1 MTPEALR
8 GELAGGRLRAAYL
21 LAGEEP
27 LLRDDALALLRDA
40 VLATGVAEF
49 NFDRL
54 DGQTTTPAQLVDSVH
69 ALPVMAAR
77 RLVVLREPAEK
88 RAAARGLLDALAE
101 LVDASRPESE
111 RGTVLVVLATKPD
124 RRQRWVKAFEAS
136 GAVVDCEPLRGARTL
151 IGFVRG
157 EAQRQGVELGSGAA
171 ELLVERIGPQLLI
184 LRRELEKAALF
195 AGPNGRVTREH
206 VSVSTSDVAEEPIF
220 DLTDAIGEGR
230 PGDALGILGKLLGA
244 GSPPP
249 VVLGSL
255 ASHFRRLL
263 RVRTGGGVRGSGFVI
278 RKLEAQAGRYRPERL
293 RLCLG
298 AIHDC
303 DEVLKGRGGHPQKL
317 ALERLVIGL
326 AS

>member
-8 GELAGGRLRAAYL
+8 EEVAGGRLRAAYL

-101 LVDASRPESE
+101 LVAASAPESE
-111 RGTVLVVLATKPD
+111 RGTVLVVLAAKPD

-136 GAVVDCEPLRGARTL
+136 GTVVDCEPLRGARTL

-195 AGPNGRVTREH
+195 AGPTGRVTREH
-206 VSVSTSDVAEEPIF
+206 ISVSTSDIAVV
-220 DLTDAIGEGR
+220 
-230 PGDALGILGKLLGA
+230 A
-244 GSPPP
+244 GS
-249 VVLGSL
+249 LKK
-255 ASHFRRLL
+255 HFRRLL
-263 RVRTGGGVRGSGFVI
+263 RVRTGGGVRGSGFVV

-293 RLCLG
+293 RRCLG